1 MKDQTR
7 HAGLLSIK
15 AANEWIQDSLK
26 RPDPQMYFNNLIV
39 QYENTV
45 IFAASN
51 VGKSILATQ
60 IAEDIAKTEK
70 VLYVDLELSS
80 KQFQMRYTDSSTR
93 KVHKFPAN
101 FTRAEIDPEYMVGA
115 HLEEETLD
123 SIEEASR
130 HLPPP
135 LAEGYSPVPGRRSA

>member
-1 MKDQTR
+1 MYMNNVVFQNNPSPVGVQVKDQTR

-60 IAEDIAKTEK
+60 IAEDIAKTMK
-70 VLYVDLELSS
+70 AS
-80 KQFQMRYTDSSTR
+80 KIVSTDEYTAFVSNDGKAITVFDYNA
-93 KVHKFPAN
+93 K
-101 FTRAEIDPEYMVGA
+101 
-115 HLEEETLD
+115 
-123 SIEEASR
+123 SINVAS
-130 HLPPP
+130 
-135 LAEGYSPVPGRRSA
+135 